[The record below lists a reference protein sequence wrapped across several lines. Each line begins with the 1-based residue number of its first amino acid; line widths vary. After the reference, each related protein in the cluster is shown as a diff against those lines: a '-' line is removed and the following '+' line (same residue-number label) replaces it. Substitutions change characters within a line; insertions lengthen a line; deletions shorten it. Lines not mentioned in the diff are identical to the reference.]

1 MPDNKNKEEEENIE
15 FQWNKKKYTAK
26 NKSSE
31 QKISDENKE
40 NPITVK
46 DLKKNIFWTSAS
58 INEGQVKPIKWHWL
72 RIIGVFALFLLII
85 GGLVWFIASRRN
97 KHQMTKEED
106 LL

>member
-1 MPDNKNKEEEENIE
+1 MTDNKDKEEEKDIE
-15 FQWNKKKYTAK
+15 FQWKGKKYTAK

-46 DLKKNIFWTSAS
+46 DLKQNVFWTSAS
-58 INEGQVKPIKWHWL
+58 IDRGQVKPIKWHWL
-72 RIIGVFALFLLII
+72 PITGVFAFFLLLI
-85 GGLVWFIASRRN
+85 GGLVWFITSRRN
-97 KHQMTKEED
+97 KHKMIKEED